1 MSDRN
6 VSPESSVHEE
16 QVRWGW
22 WGGPRRRWL
31 PWRSK
36 PAGSPGGEQLMI
48 TDSSLRKFVWIQRRP
63 QCLFWPGLIRFSNLN
78 VAARKV
84 FRKVCSTFRRWHCQW
99 PKNTRKKMNFQNND
113 FFWSE
118 RHYSKVRYWKK
129 RNDNHDNDYHNL
141 VSVISLVV
149 NLERDHPL
157 LLLGLTVRHPLFSD
171 LRCHAHRPESNLGKH
186 VHWAINSWGNKK
198 DKCQHF

>member
-1 MSDRN
+1 MLFPFLPVVRVLLLIRKVVESQKQSCSFQCCFKAPTAATNTRLHLLFTWRPIVSDRN

-22 WGGPRRRWL
+22 WGGPGRRWL

-48 TDSSLRKFVWIQRRP
+48 TDSSLRKFVWIQWRP
-63 QCLFWPGLIRFSNLN
+63 ECLFWPGLIRFSNLN

-99 PKNTRKKMNFQNND
+99 PKNTRKKMIF
-113 FFWSE
+113 
-118 RHYSKVRYWKK
+118 
-129 RNDNHDNDYHNL
+129 
-141 VSVISLVV
+141 
-149 NLERDHPL
+149 
-157 LLLGLTVRHPLFSD
+157 
-171 LRCHAHRPESNLGKH
+171 
-186 VHWAINSWGNKK
+186 
-198 DKCQHF
+198 